1 MTASSILVPQGS
13 LSCLLP
19 LQKTLKDQCIES
31 ESGFHIQPLH
41 ASFKRRIS
49 VSYSPLTFSYT
60 CFSAMALS
68 MPDVLVACLPRARS
82 PSWETQFDEGQILCF
97 LERTSTTV
105 MIFLFVGHFYGSVGL
120 DYTVHTSPTHL
131 L

>member
-1 MTASSILVPQGS
+1 MTAISMFVPQGS
-13 LSCLLP
+13 LSYLLP
-19 LQKTLKDQCIES
+19 LQKTLKYQCVES

-49 VSYSPLTFSYT
+49 VSYSPLAFSYT
-60 CFSAMALS
+60 CFSTMALS
-68 MPDVLVACLPRARS
+68 MPDVLVACLPHARS
-82 PSWETQFDEGQILCF
+82 PSWEAQFDEGQILCF
-97 LERTSTTV
+97 LERTSTIV
-105 MIFLFVGHFYGSVGL
+105 IIFLFVGHFYGSVGL